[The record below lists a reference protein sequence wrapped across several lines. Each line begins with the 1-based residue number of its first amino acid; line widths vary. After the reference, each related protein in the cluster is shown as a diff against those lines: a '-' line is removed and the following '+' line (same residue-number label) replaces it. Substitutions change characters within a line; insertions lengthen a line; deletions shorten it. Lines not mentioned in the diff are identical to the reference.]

1 MRSCRAL
8 APAKINLGLFLGPAR
23 ARDGRHELV
32 TVMQSISLAD
42 ELTLEPA
49 EGDATEDEVSCPGVP
64 GLPTENLAAAALS
77 AFRESTGWKAPPLR
91 LSIVKRIPVAGG
103 MGGGSA
109 DAAAA
114 LRMARYASG
123 IGDEQLLRE
132 LGAALGADVPAQIS
146 PGCWLASGAGER
158 LNKLPRPGLI
168 AGVLVLPVDAELAT
182 AAVYAEA
189 DRIGLGR
196 SPEELADLG
205 RELGAAFSTPA
216 PDLSAVEPV
225 AGDLFH
231 NDLQEAALALCPQI
245 ADALSEARLAGADL
259 ELVSG
264 SGPTVVGLFLED
276 ASGRQGPSGQ
286 RRGSEDP
293 VSAGDACPAVESDRP
308 HARGAAHRL
317 LQRVPAPVYARPVEA
332 GFGLPAALP
341 RGKNP

>member
-8 APAKINLGLFLGPAR
+8 APAKINLGLFLGPTR

-32 TVMQSISLAD
+32 TVMQSVSLAD

-64 GLPTENLAAAALS
+64 GLGTENLAATALR

-91 LSIVKRIPVAGG
+91 LSIVKRIPVAAG

-114 LRMARYASG
+114 LRMACYASG
-123 IGDEQLLRE
+123 IGDGQLLRE

-146 PGCWLASGAGER
+146 PGSWLASGAGER
-158 LNKLPRPGLI
+158 LSKLPQPSLV

-182 AAVYAEA
+182 RAVYAEA
-189 DRIGLGR
+189 DRLGLGR
-196 SPEELADLG
+196 SPKELADRR
-205 RELGAAFSTPA
+205 RELRAAWSTPA
-216 PDLSAVEPV
+216 PELSALEPV
-225 AGDLFH
+225 AGELFH
-231 NDLQEAALALCPQI
+231 NDLQEAALALCPEI

-264 SGPTVVGLFLED
+264 SGPTVLGLVLED
-276 ASGRQGPSGQ
+276 RSGRQDPGGD
-286 RRGSEDP
+286 RRGTDDAVP
-293 VSAGDACPAVESDRP
+293 AGDASPAGESDHP
-308 HARGAAHRL
+308 HARLVADRL
-317 LQRVPAPVYARPVEA
+317 VQRVPAPFYARPVGA
-332 GFGLPAALP
+332 GFGQPAALR
-341 RGKNP
+341 RGENP